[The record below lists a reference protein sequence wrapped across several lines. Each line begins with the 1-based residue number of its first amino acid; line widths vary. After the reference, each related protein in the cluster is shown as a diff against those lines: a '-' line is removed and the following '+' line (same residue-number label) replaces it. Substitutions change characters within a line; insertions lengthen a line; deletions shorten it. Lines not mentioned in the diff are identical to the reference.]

1 MTVEECNAMQDLIEK
16 IEELID
22 IIEKKLK
29 IRQAMQTAVWIVIA
43 GLPGFPPPP
52 TTDGDELLEWWAAFL
67 IWWNSEDRGCE

>member
-16 IEELID
+16 IEELIE
-22 IIEKKLK
+22 IIEKKKK

-52 TTDGDELLEWWAAFL
+52 TTDEELLDWWAAFL

>member
-16 IEELID
+16 IEQLID
-22 IIEKKLK
+22 LIEKKIK
-29 IRQAMQTAVWIVIA
+29 IRQAMQTTAWIVVA

>member
-22 IIEKKLK
+22 IIEKKIK
-29 IRQAMQTAVWIVIA
+29 IRQAMQTTVWIVIA

-52 TTDGDELLEWWAAFL
+52 ATDEELLDWWATFL
-67 IWWNSEDRGCE
+67 TWWISEDRCE

>member
-1 MTVEECNAMQDLIEK
+1 MTTEECNEIQGLIEK

-22 IIEKKLK
+22 LIEKKIK
-29 IRQAMQTAVWIVIA
+29 IRQAMQTTVWIVIA

-52 TTDGDELLEWWAAFL
+52 ATDEELLDWWAAFL

>member
-16 IEELID
+16 IEELIE
-22 IIEKKLK
+22 IIEKKKK

-52 TTDGDELLEWWAAFL
+52 TTDEELLDWWATFL
-67 IWWNSEDRGCE
+67 TWWNSEDRCE